1 MERRCEQD
9 TSKAVA
15 RMSDQQI
22 QGLALALVGVA
33 VLIVSLGVAW
43 TLMLRSRARRVE
55 SAWLISLV
63 SCALLVVGAVV
74 CYFGV
79 SAFLGDRRYDGE
91 VIAKTSARCFSGQ
104 DMVRSSTRSTAAE
117 LLRGAQPHPQYHARV
132 DRLVGTDP

>member
-22 QGLALALVGVA
+22 QGLALALVAVA
-33 VLIVSLGVAW
+33 VLIVSVGVAW

-63 SCALLVVGAVV
+63 SCVLLVVDAVV

-79 SAFLGDRRYDGE
+79 SAFLGG
-91 VIAKTSARCFSGQ
+91 
-104 DMVRSSTRSTAAE
+104 
-117 LLRGAQPHPQYHARV
+117 
-132 DRLVGTDP
+132 